1 MSGCGR
7 GLRSLC
13 VCARGREDAAAC
25 IPDGTENGARVFLID
40 IL

>member
-13 VCARGREDAAAC
+13 VCARGREDAAAS
-25 IPDGTENGARVFLID
+25 IPEGAENVVQDF
-40 IL
+40 